1 VNEDTRTAVEG
12 VLVELSESLEEG
24 VHLEFGGKD
33 GSVAT
38 VSLVID
44 PTQCEECL
52 TPPSVLEAILLKRFR
67 ERGVD
72 VGRVMVVDSPPAHRG
87 LPPR

>member
-1 VNEDTRTAVEG
+1 VNEDARMAAEE
-12 VLVELSESLEEG
+12 VLAELSGSLEEG
-24 VHLEFGGKD
+24 VHLEFGGTD

-52 TPPSVLEAILLKRFR
+52 TPRSVLEAILLKRFR
-67 ERGVD
+67 ERGLD
-72 VGRVMVVDSPPAHRG
+72 VGSVMVVDSPAAHRG
-87 LPPR
+87 LRPR